1 MGLWDKLKQ
10 LTTGRGAS
18 EESDRP
24 ESDRPESGNLEGRGE
39 SLPGGSSGKEAAEAD
54 PARAAELAD

>member
-10 LTTGRGAS
+10 LMTGRGAS
-18 EESDRP
+18 SEPDRP
-24 ESDRPESGNLEGRGE
+24 ESRNLEGRGE